1 MTVTLSGQTWTAT
14 TPSTGAVI
22 GISSPIPVLL
32 GDRAYFSVGSAT
44 SSKVKWG
51 RLIDSANRIVGMSD
65 GVKVINGITV
75 AEIPVTTFTNT
86 STFTNC
92 TVEFMVDLSGGPFTA
107 ADLLAEVNF
116 LGTYFDGF
124 SAYGGL
130 LPPFNT
136 AVNDY
141 RWAGAN
147 NNSVSIYSE
156 DYQRTVGTIKT
167 MFTSTLPITE
177 EAKYEI
183 TVYNGVRGM

>member
-75 AEIPVTTFTNT
+75 AEIPVTTFANT

-92 TVEFMVDLSGGPFTA
+92 TVEFMVDLSSGTFTA
-107 ADLLAEVNF
+107 ANLLAEVNF
-116 LGTYFDGF
+116 LGTYFDG
-124 SAYGGL
+124 STPNGGWL
-130 LPPFNT
+130 VGVT
-136 AVNDY
+136 TVSDY
-141 RWAGAN
+141 RWAGSA
-147 NNSVSIYSE
+147 NNSVSIYAE
-156 DYQRTVGTIKT
+156 DYQKTIGAV
-167 MFTSTLPITE
+167 STLFKSSLPITE
-177 EAKYEI
+177 ESKYEI
-183 TVYNGVRGM
+183 SVYNGIRGM

>member
-75 AEIPVTTFTNT
+75 AEIPVTTFANT

-92 TVEFMVDLSGGPFTA
+92 TVEFMVDLSSGTFTA
-107 ADLLAEVNF
+107 ANLLAEVNF
-116 LGTYFDGF
+116 LGTYFDGSTTF
-124 SAYGGL
+124 GGMMSS
-130 LPPFNT
+130 
-136 AVNDY
+136 VSDY
-141 RWAGAN
+141 RWVSSA

-156 DYQRTVGTIKT
+156 NYQKTVGSLQTL
-167 MFTSTLPITE
+167 FTSTLPITE
-177 EAKYEI
+177 EAKYSI
-183 TVYNGVRGM
+183 VAYNAVRGM